1 MGAALRYSLLA
12 SILPLV
18 LSFLTTAFIAG
29 ATSHKGAAA
38 VGPWMVLAVLLQLG
52 FFVGGSV
59 LLFRATGSLSA
70 SHGGARIGLLLVHS
84 LVQLVLVGLV
94 AFSTLVLFNR

>member
-12 SILPLV
+12 SVLPLILAF
-18 LSFLTTAFIAG
+18 LSTAFIAG

-38 VGPWMVLAVLLQLG
+38 VGPWMMLAVLLQIV

-59 LLFRATGSLSA
+59 LLFRSTASLL
-70 SHGGARIGLLLVHS
+70 HGGARVGLLVVHAV
-84 LVQLVLVGLV
+84 VQLVLLGMI